1 MPPTKI
7 VITKN
12 REINQA
18 QAASPPPL
26 RTTYVNARFRIHK
39 TSQTVSAATL
49 SPLRIYI
56 IAFSNLFYNKITR
69 LFAFYIS
76 VFRVFAPYPHALRP
90 LRPCDKKPPRPKPRR
105 RSGFCGTNDPRASRT
120 CLCLAHATVSNDVLS
135 LFTIVEYDKN
145 ERSKWLTVRINIIIE
160 SMRSLEASI
169 RSCKKD
175 ELYGVNSFPEAEK
188 LNTVPVAVDNQTF
201 STFINSFINVLLN
214 L

>member
-12 REINQA
+12 REISQR

-49 SPLRIYI
+49 SPPRIYI

-105 RSGFCGTNDPRASRT
+105 RSGFCGTNDPRRARSAPTPRREPCRRAEAQMPHT
-120 CLCLAHATVSNDVLS
+120 AKYIDQCFIKYANSTVYISTV
-135 LFTIVEYDKN
+135 DKN
-145 ERSKWLTVRINIIIE
+145 QCIDTECG
-160 SMRSLEASI
+160 SMLEYKHTKI
-169 RSCKKD
+169 
-175 ELYGVNSFPEAEK
+175 
-188 LNTVPVAVDNQTF
+188 
-201 STFINSFINVLLN
+201 
-214 L
+214 

>member
-7 VITKN
+7 VIIEN

-39 TSQTVSAATL
+39 TSQTVSTATL

-56 IAFSNLFYNKITR
+56 IAFLNLFYNKITR

-90 LRPCDKKPPRPKPRR
+90 LRPCDKKTAAPEAAPQIRLLRNKRSAASALRPNAATRAVPPRRHGLFAKY
-105 RSGFCGTNDPRASRT
+105 SKNKNKTRT
-120 CLCLAHATVSNDVLS
+120 
-135 LFTIVEYDKN
+135 
-145 ERSKWLTVRINIIIE
+145 R
-160 SMRSLEASI
+160 
-169 RSCKKD
+169 
-175 ELYGVNSFPEAEK
+175 
-188 LNTVPVAVDNQTF
+188 
-201 STFINSFINVLLN
+201 
-214 L
+214 

>member
-7 VITKN
+7 VIIEN

-105 RSGFCGTNDPRASRT
+105 RSGFCGTNDPRRARSAPTPRREP
-120 CLCLAHATVSNDVLS
+120 CRRADTVCSQNIQKTKIKPERDKPHIALSKKMLHSNVRSVVFSVRYRYLHP
-135 LFTIVEYDKN
+135 FTKQN
-145 ERSKWLTVRINIIIE
+145 RH
-160 SMRSLEASI
+160 
-169 RSCKKD
+169 
-175 ELYGVNSFPEAEK
+175 
-188 LNTVPVAVDNQTF
+188 
-201 STFINSFINVLLN
+201 
-214 L
+214 

>member
-39 TSQTVSAATL
+39 TSQTVSATTL

-90 LRPCDKKPPRPKPRR
+90 LRPCDKKRLA
-105 RSGFCGTNDPRASRT
+105 RSRA
-120 CLCLAHATVSNDVLS
+120 ADQA
-135 LFTIVEYDKN
+135 FAEQTIRG
-145 ERSKWLTVRINIIIE
+145 ERSEPHLSIPSTRHGAKVVKNHLFSSQKFTA
-160 SMRSLEASI
+160 RSNQPSA
-169 RSCKKD
+169 
-175 ELYGVNSFPEAEK
+175 
-188 LNTVPVAVDNQTF
+188 TVPVPRPNP
-201 STFINSFINVLLN
+201 
-214 L
+214 

>member
-90 LRPCDKKPPRPKPRR
+90 LRPCDKKPPHPKPRR
-105 RSGFCGTNDPRASRT
+105 RSGFCGTNDPRRAKRAALVYTKHTPWCQSGEKSLVFFPEIYGEVEPALGNRSR
-120 CLCLAHATVSNDVLS
+120 
-135 LFTIVEYDKN
+135 
-145 ERSKWLTVRINIIIE
+145 
-160 SMRSLEASI
+160 
-169 RSCKKD
+169 
-175 ELYGVNSFPEAEK
+175 PEAESV
-188 LNTVPVAVDNQTF
+188 T
-201 STFINSFINVLLN
+201 
-214 L
+214 

>member
-7 VITKN
+7 VIIEN

-39 TSQTVSAATL
+39 TSQTVSATTL

-76 VFRVFAPYPHALRP
+76 VFRVFAPYQHALRP
-90 LRPCDKKPPRPKPRR
+90 LRPFDKKTPRPKPRR
-105 RSGFCGTNDPRASRT
+105 RSGFCGTNDPRRARSAPTPRREP
-120 CLCLAHATVSNDVLS
+120 CRRAECRRADTVCSQNIQKTKIKPERDKPLIALLKKMPHSNV
-135 LFTIVEYDKN
+135 
-145 ERSKWLTVRINIIIE
+145 RSV
-160 SMRSLEASI
+160 
-169 RSCKKD
+169 
-175 ELYGVNSFPEAEK
+175 VFP
-188 LNTVPVAVDNQTF
+188 
-201 STFINSFINVLLN
+201 
-214 L
+214 